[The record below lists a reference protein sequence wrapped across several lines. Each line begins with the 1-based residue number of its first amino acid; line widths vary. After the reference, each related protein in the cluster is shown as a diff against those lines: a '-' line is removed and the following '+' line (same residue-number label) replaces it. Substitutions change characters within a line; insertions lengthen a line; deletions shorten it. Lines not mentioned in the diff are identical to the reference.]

1 MPARARA
8 AFRIKT
14 PYRLRFA
21 DVVAAAPDFALAASF
36 AIGWVRP
43 YTPGIPSVR
52 RLVMIVL
59 LEFFIV
65 HSSGF
70 LAAVAIGER
79 RRSQTIAFTLGLGV
93 FYTLLL
99 VAFSIGFN
107 DWWLLASFWL
117 LMGNRLL
124 GLVIGQP
131 PDDRR
136 QMFVMSSWA
145 VSVAAYLFA
154 VTIGAVTEPPALGLT
169 QAVVKAQEFSIGGL
183 WTEKPQTAIVAGA
196 IYFTV
201 IALWEL
207 LVPPLVFRHERFYD
221 EVERGSAVVTA

>member
-1 MPARARA
+1 MLARPRA
-8 AFRIKT
+8 ASRIKT

-21 DVVAAAPDFALAASF
+21 DFFAALPDFALAASF
-36 AIGWVRP
+36 AIGWTRP

-70 LAAVAIGER
+70 LGAVAVGER
-79 RRSQTIAFTLGLGV
+79 RRSQTIAFTLGLAV
-93 FYTLLL
+93 FYTLFL

-124 GLVIGQP
+124 GLFIGQP

-145 VSVAAYLFA
+145 MSVAAYLFA
-154 VTIGAVTEPPALGLT
+154 VTIGAVIEPPALGLT

-183 WTEKPQTAIVAGA
+183 WTEKPQTAMVAGA
-196 IYFTV
+196 IYFTL
-201 IALWEL
+201 IGLWEL
-207 LVPPLVFRHERFYD
+207 LVPAFVFRHERYYD
-221 EVERGSAVVTA
+221 SIEHGGAIVTA